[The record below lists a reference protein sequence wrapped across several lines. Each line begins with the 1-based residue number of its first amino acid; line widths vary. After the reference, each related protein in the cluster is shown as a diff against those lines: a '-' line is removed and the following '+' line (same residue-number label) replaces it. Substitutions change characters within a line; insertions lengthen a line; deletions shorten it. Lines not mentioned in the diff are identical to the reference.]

1 MDNDSTIGV
10 GFFFITP
17 SVVVLLCICGF
28 WVKVCFLGI
37 LCVFGAS
44 SWHRHF
50 LLWMD
55 GDGGLLSVF
64 CYMRRVA
71 K

>member
-50 LLWMD
+50 FVMD
-55 GDGGLLSVF
+55 GWRWWVVKCFLLHEES
-64 CYMRRVA
+64 C
-71 K
+71 